1 MPRKN
6 QNYINETME
15 LLATSKHAFIRALKT
30 GFGFWP
36 VHTKA
41 DPTQTEINKLRN
53 QADKLKAH
61 FEKKLKPVFNAWQAD
76 TIKSFRKQMQDGAPI
91 LLLPDELRQD
101 LAKILT
107 NHYHEVAEAF
117 VPGTS
122 FPAVKQEIIENP
134 VDGEAEGEHDNE
146 DDFFLD
152 FVLRDIEQDVQDG
165 IAVNLPVHANSII
178 NTTEQ
183 IGNNARSESF
193 EEDGE
198 LDIFG
203 AVAIMSARMAGR
215 STTATVTET
224 EWISQYSENVAIE
237 VTSPKAITATE
248 SQLKDLQS
256 VSPNVRL
263 KTTNIPKLFA
273 IGTAGEID
281 LFRRQLTN
289 PQKMWVTMGDKK
301 VRTTHRVMEGVII
314 GLNQAFKLA
323 GGLMM
328 YPTDSSL
335 GASFSEIV
343 GCRCHLFYF

>member
-1 MPRKN
+1 MVRKN
-6 QNYINETME
+6 QNYTNETME
-15 LLATSKHAFIRALKT
+15 LLATSKQAFIRALRT
-30 GFGFWP
+30 GFGFIP
-36 VHTKA
+36 VVKA
-41 DPTQTEINKLRN
+41 DPSQAEINKFRN
-53 QADKLKAH
+53 QADKLKAF
-61 FEKKLKPVFNAWQAD
+61 FEKKFKPIFNAWQAD
-76 TIKSFRKQMQDGAPI
+76 AIKSFREQMAQGAPT
-91 LLLPDELRQD
+91 LLLPEELKQD

-107 NHYHEVAEAF
+107 NHYQEVSEAF
-117 VPGTS
+117 IPGTS
-122 FPAVKQEIIENP
+122 FPAVKQDVIENP
-134 VDGEAEGEHDNE
+134 VGGPAEGENDNE
-146 DDFFLD
+146 DDPFIGL
-152 FVLRDIEQDVQDG
+152 VLQKIEQDVHDG
-165 IAVNLPVHANSII
+165 VAVNLPVHAGSII

-183 IGNNARSESF
+183 IGNNARSDSF

-198 LDIFG
+198 LDVFG
-203 AVAIMSARMAGR
+203 AAAIMSARMAGR
-215 STTATVTET
+215 STTVSVTET

-237 VTSPKAITATE
+237 VTSPLTMTATE

-273 IGTAGEID
+273 VGTAGEID

-301 VRTTHRVMEGVII
+301 VRTTHRVMEGVMI
-314 GLNQAFKLA
+314 GLNHAFQLA

-335 GASFSEIV
+335 GASLKEIY